1 MNLKRLISVLLLLS
15 IILIHFLP
23 YSLKG
28 KIELRFTSEGILK
41 ITHLYLNI
49 SSIYIHKAETGD
61 YGWVSLSNNPL
72 ILDLASKNTS
82 KIIVSSLNTGFYD
95 SLKITIKNCS
105 FIYNG
110 NETINNVRIQ
120 EMNLKIDTKLLIKIN
135 EKSSCIIKFIIN
147 EEEIIASKSFKPKV
161 NLIVS

>member
-15 IILIHFLP
+15 IISIHFLP

-28 KIELRFTSEGILK
+28 KIELRFASEGILK

-61 YGWVSLSNNPL
+61 YGWIALSNKPV
-72 ILDLASKNTS
+72 ILDLASKNIS
-82 KIIVSSLNTGFYD
+82 KFIIVSSLNTGFYD

-105 FIYNG
+105 FIYN
-110 NETINNVRIQ
+110 ETINNVGIQ
-120 EMNLKIDTKLLIKIN
+120 EMDLKIDTELLVKSN
-135 EKSSCIIKFIIN
+135 EKSSYIVKFIVN

-161 NLIVS
+161 NVIVS